1 MDPEP
6 TVIVLDRG
14 GAAGAGPVRGVT
26 VSLAIAA
33 TVAALALTGLGSGPR
48 HHARAARQSVAIP
61 TFVGVRFDTRL
72 DGDEGQPG
80 GRRPD
85 ADDR

>member
-1 MDPEP
+1 
-6 TVIVLDRG
+6 VLDRG
-14 GAAGAGPVRGVT
+14 GAAVAGRARTVA

-33 TVAALALTGLGSGPR
+33 TVAALALTAVGSGVR
-48 HHARAARQSVAIP
+48 HHTAAAQRAVPIP
-61 TFVGVRFDTRL
+61 PFIGARFDTRL

-85 ADDR
+85 ADDH